1 MKHLI
6 PSMCFNLT
14 STPARKQPV
23 PGERKMAFLATRSEP
38 RPNLWTHEREEP
50 SLRGRCRRGLLT
62 EGRGRAEVSGIWG
75 WEFPCQWA
83 HLTASLMDHGDVPQ
97 GPDGI
102 QWSARWQLVKGGQA
116 SCIMEAQSTTPQAD
130 CCTDVEVVPPRCQ
143 YCRVTGILTAV

>member
-1 MKHLI
+1 MKHFI
-6 PSMCFNLT
+6 PRMCFNLT
-14 STPARKQPV
+14 STPARNNQCLETEKWL
-23 PGERKMAFLATRSEP
+23 FLRLDQSRGPTFEP
-38 RPNLWTHEREEP
+38 MDG
-50 SLRGRCRRGLLT
+50 LRGRCRRGLLT
-62 EGRGRAEVSGIWG
+62 EGRGRAEVSGIRG

-130 CCTDVEVVPPRCQ
+130 CCTDVEVVPPWCQ